1 MALIT
6 FRLSDM
12 TVWWLGFRSCCLATN
27 LPMHR
32 TEEGVRLSCHT
43 FDPVLTHCK
52 DIGMCIFISVCILLF
67 AGRFLTRS
75 YV

>member
-1 MALIT
+1 MALII

-43 FDPVLTHCK
+43 FDH
-52 DIGMCIFISVCILLF
+52 VC
-67 AGRFLTRS
+67 
-75 YV
+75 